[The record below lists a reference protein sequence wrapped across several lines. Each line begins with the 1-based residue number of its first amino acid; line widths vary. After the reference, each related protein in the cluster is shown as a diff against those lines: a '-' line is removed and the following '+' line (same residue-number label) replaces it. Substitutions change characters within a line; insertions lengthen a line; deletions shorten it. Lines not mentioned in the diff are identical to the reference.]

1 MTAEENLSKS
11 RSKLLILFLKALPCC
26 IAALQIIDLF
36 LEYFYIEIEITSYIV
51 FFLFWLFVYLADL
64 VFKFCVFHRLLL
76 WYIITNIALC
86 TVDYYLDLP
95 VSNLKYLIIH
105 LIIAGV
111 FLFLILIRH
120 VRSINN
126 TKKDVITNNR

>member
-111 FLFLILIRH
+111 FLFLILIQH

-126 TKKDVITNNR
+126 TEKDVITNNR

>member
-95 VSNLKYLIIH
+95 VNNLKYLIIH

-111 FLFLILIRH
+111 FLFLILIQH

-126 TKKDVITNNR
+126 TEKDVITNNR

>member
-64 VFKFCVFHRLLL
+64 VFKFCIFHRLLL

-111 FLFLILIRH
+111 FLFLILIQH

-126 TKKDVITNNR
+126 TEKDVITNNR